1 MDFRLSDVAE
11 TFRQQ
16 AAEFIAQHFTPEME
30 QQILETGIHHNWD
43 FHRALAAE
51 GLLAPGWPEEFGG
64 QGRSDLEMI
73 AFNEEFQREGAPMM
87 AQGTTIMVLNI
98 ILHCGSKELQ
108 ELLIPPA
115 MRGEFVIALGFTEP
129 ESGSDVAAAQTR
141 AVRDGDE
148 WVINGS
154 KMFTTNATEA
164 KYIIMLTRTNPTAAK
179 HAGLTTFIV
188 PLDDPGVEVQPVHT
202 ISGERTNITY
212 YNDVRVPDVMRI
224 GDVDKGWDVMNVG
237 LTFERSGT
245 WDGYVVRLQRALETW
260 ATTPDPVDGHLP
272 IEDDVTLAK
281 LGRLAAECEAV
292 TLLGRRSAWVVD
304 SGGMPGVEGSMTKLY
319 GSEVILRQGQDFVNH
334 LGADGVR
341 LLNEPTAPAKGEAE
355 FALRFALGA
364 TTYGGTSEIQR
375 DIIARHG
382 LGLPRGR

>member
-1 MDFRLSDVAE
+1 MDFRLSEVSEA
-11 TFRQQ
+11 FRAQ
-16 AAEFIAQHFTPEME
+16 AKAFIDEHFTPEME
-30 QQILETGIHHNWD
+30 QQILDTGIHHNWD
-43 FHRALAAE
+43 FHRALGEA
-51 GLLAPGWPEEFGG
+51 GLLAPGWPVEFGG
-64 QGRSDLEMI
+64 QGRPDLDMI

-108 ELLIPPA
+108 ELMIPPA
-115 MRGEFVIALGFTEP
+115 MRGESVIALGFTEP

-164 KYIIMLTRTNPTAAK
+164 QYIIMLTRTDPDAKK
-179 HAGLTTFIV
+179 HAGLTVFMV

-212 YNDVRVPDVMRI
+212 YNDVRIPDVMRI
-224 GDVDKGWDVMNVG
+224 GEVNKGWDVMNVG

-245 WDGYVVRLQRALETW
+245 WDGYIIRLQRAMEAW
-260 ATTPDPVDGHLP
+260 ATTPNPVDGQLP
-272 IEDDVTLAK
+272 ADDEVVLAK
-281 LGRLAAECEAV
+281 LGRLAAEGEAV

-304 SGGMPGVEGSMTKLY
+304 SGALPGVEGSMTKLY
-319 GSEVILRQGQDFVNH
+319 GSEVLTRQGQDFVNL

-341 LLNEPTAPAKGEAE
+341 LLNDPTAPGKGEAE
-355 FALRFALGA
+355 FAMRFALGA